1 MPETRSLKSR
11 IQEGTCV
18 YGMFIFSP
26 DPAHTELAGLSGIDF
41 VIVDLEHAPLEIGNV
56 LDHVR
61 AARGVGISV
70 IVRVADDAP
79 AGAARLLDAGV
90 EGIIFPH
97 VGLSS
102 SRTKN
107 AVSAMRYSPDGNRPA
122 CTGVRAAD
130 YGLRPFVNYVGD
142 SNAGSFAIGL
152 IEDTLAIDSLESV
165 LETSGLDMVMPG
177 PGDLAASLG
186 LPGQLTHPRVAK
198 EIARIVAIVK
208 KRSNCYIAAYVNNA
222 EEAISW
228 RKSGAKLIAYSIDYK
243 IFGAALRDIRQA
255 MPD

>member
-1 MPETRSLKSR
+1 
-11 IQEGTCV
+11 
-18 YGMFIFSP
+18 
-26 DPAHTELAGLSGIDF
+26 
-41 VIVDLEHAPLEIGNV
+41 
-56 LDHVR
+56 
-61 AARGVGISV
+61 
-70 IVRVADDAP
+70 
-79 AGAARLLDAGV
+79 
-90 EGIIFPH
+90 
-97 VGLSS
+97 
-102 SRTKN
+102 
-107 AVSAMRYSPDGNRPA
+107 
-122 CTGVRAAD
+122 
-130 YGLRPFVNYVGD
+130 
-142 SNAGSFAIGL
+142 L